1 MLLQMYKVDW
11 CAGSDG
17 PVFWAQAQ
25 TSDAAKICDASPAK
39 VLRRLKVQLQVAS
52 GTQLSAPALYGL
64 GGGQHSVSA
73 YLQKHCAP
81 SPAFSRAEILA
92 ELAALHQQSLH
103 SQWCALKQADGSL
116 HIHLSRDA
124 CLLRVRLE
132 DGLMYTD
139 LMVRGA
145 FQSLDLSFMGV
156 PKQLSS
162 QAGLREV
169 LPLLERAHICAGASA
184 ACNGKYDSILLGDEY
199 RPYVNQQ
206 GQVCGHEEMQA
217 ILTRDGLFRYTVR
230 STACSRLVPQGTLL
244 CKPCKHL
251 QRSQLDSRLR
261 RAQNRQQA
269 DQKSSRARPRTET
282 YEQAAKRAKEA
293 QAELRNR
300 LRREARL
307 RRKVAEMESGLQSI
321 RKATNEMQAEFRPV
335 GKATND
341 DLLQLFEAAQNTD
354 NNTGMLAMA
363 ACYICQDTCPD

>member
-1 MLLQMYKVDW
+1 M
-11 CAGSDG
+11 
-17 PVFWAQAQ
+17 FWAQIQ
-25 TSDAAKICDASPAK
+25 TSDAAKICDTSPAK
-39 VLRRLKVQLQVAS
+39 VLCRLKVQLQVAS

-73 YLQKHCAP
+73 YLRKQCAP
-81 SPAFSRAEILA
+81 SPAFSRADTLQ

-116 HIHLSRDA
+116 HILLHRDA
-124 CLLRVRLE
+124 CLLRLRLE
-132 DGLMYTD
+132 DGRMHTD

-145 FQSLDLSFMGV
+145 FQRLDLSFMGV

-162 QAGLREV
+162 QASLREV
-169 LPLLERAHICAGASA
+169 LPLLEHAHRCAGASA
-184 ACNGKYDSILLGDEY
+184 ACNGKYDSILLGDEH

-230 STACSRLVPQGTLL
+230 STACSHLVPQGILL

-261 RAQNRQQA
+261 RARNRQQA
-269 DQKSSRARPRTET
+269 DHKSSRARPRTET
-282 YEQAAKRAKEA
+282 YEQAAQRAKEA
-293 QAELRNR
+293 QAELRNE

-307 RRKVAEMESGLQSI
+307 RRKVAEMESGLQAVQ
-321 RKATNEMQAEFRPV
+321 RATKDMQSEFRAV
-335 GKATND
+335 GKATNE
-341 DLLQLFEAAQNTD
+341 DLLQLFEAAQNVD
-354 NNTGMLAMA
+354 NNTGVLAMA
-363 ACYICQDTCPD
+363 ACYLCQDTRPD